1 MVFFCLDSRL
11 ASPTRLFILQL
22 RCLNRIDF
30 KNRLHQINCDFKVTL
45 RQVPTWASQMQKEDK
60 SNEIRSC
67 ADLNTVEDNLK
78 DRIKILYQVLHLS
91 VISYHHTMYYT
102 GMLIP

>member
-1 MVFFCLDSRL
+1 M
-11 ASPTRLFILQL
+11 
-22 RCLNRIDF
+22 
-30 KNRLHQINCDFKVTL
+30 TL

-78 DRIKILYQVLHLS
+78 DRLINVS
-91 VISYHHTMYYT
+91 CDIS
-102 GMLIP
+102 

>member
-1 MVFFCLDSRL
+1 M
-11 ASPTRLFILQL
+11 
-22 RCLNRIDF
+22 
-30 KNRLHQINCDFKVTL
+30 TL

-78 DRIKILYQVLHLS
+78 DRIEKGQDKDRIGRTRLE
-91 VISYHHTMYYT
+91 
-102 GMLIP
+102 

>member
-1 MVFFCLDSRL
+1 M
-11 ASPTRLFILQL
+11 
-22 RCLNRIDF
+22 
-30 KNRLHQINCDFKVTL
+30 TL

-78 DRIKILYQVLHLS
+78 DRVICFLSAGNSIMIL
-91 VISYHHTMYYT
+91 
-102 GMLIP
+102 